1 MTQEMENLTDKEP
14 RKYGFGQEDVDPQIK
29 ERSERLRHA
38 VQEAGGNALVASK
51 SGIPLGTLN
60 RYIAGREMKAGAMIA
75 IAKACGVSL
84 SWLAEGQGEAKD
96 ESFLAGFT
104 NVEIIPDESTLN
116 VRYFDVDASAGFV
129 GLDCDQ
135 EKPIYMPI
143 FRAVLEMAKCVAKD
157 TIVMHAVGDSMS
169 PTINSGDA
177 MVIDT
182 RRTDQ
187 LFGIYVFVMH
197 GAVFVKRLS
206 ARTDGTILV
215 SSDNKNYPPE
225 EVPMSSVRWGRPDGA
240 DSMCIVGRVAL
251 LMTSTL

>member
-1 MTQEMENLTDKEP
+1 MPSSEQNFVPDDKLGTSD
-14 RKYGFGQEDVDPQIK
+14 RA
-29 ERSERLRHA
+29 ERLREA
-38 VQEAGGNALVASK
+38 VRKGGGNTKVAAL
-51 SGIPLGTLN
+51 SGIPFGTLN
-60 RYIAGREMKAGAMIA
+60 NYLAGREMKAGAMIA

-84 SWLAEGQGEAKD
+84 SWLATGEGEPQSQSPNAEMIED
-96 ESFLAGFT
+96 Q
-104 NVEIIPDESTLN
+104 STLN
-116 VRYFDVDASAGFV
+116 VRYFDVDASAGF
-129 GLDCDQ
+129 GRLDCDQ
-135 EKPIYMPI
+135 EIPVYIPMFK
-143 FRAVLEMAKCVAKD
+143 AALEMAKCVAKD

-177 MVIDT
+177 MLIDT

-225 EVPMSSVRWGRPDGA
+225 EVSMASVRWGQPDGA
-240 DSMCIVGRVAL
+240 DSMCIVGRVAM
-251 LMTSTL
+251 LMTPTL

>member
-1 MTQEMENLTDKEP
+1 MTKEIENTVEREP

-29 ERSERLRHA
+29 ARSERLRHA

-75 IAKACGVSL
+75 IARACGVSL
-84 SWLAEGQGEAKD
+84 SWLAEG
-96 ESFLAGFT
+96 AGPSALETASSDFS
-104 NVEIIPDESTLN
+104 NVEIIPDQSTLN
-116 VRYFDVDASAGFV
+116 VRYFDIDASAGF
-129 GLDCDQ
+129 GRLDCDQ

-225 EVPMSSVRWGRPDGA
+225 EVSMASVRWGQPDGA
-240 DSMCIVGRVAL
+240 DSMCIVGRVAMI
-251 LMTSTL
+251 MTSTL